1 MLKKSIVII
10 CITFSF
16 TGNSQTLKTIEDIET
31 AHQECLD
38 RGENMN
44 GCSEE
49 YYAKADNLLNTTY
62 KKVKLKLSAS
72 EQSILKAEQ
81 LKWIKKRDKYF
92 QKVYLDTKREGEFGE
107 GSSGFNMIVTDL
119 QAKFVMDRVKILM
132 KRL

>member
-1 MLKKSIVII
+1 MLKKSIIVI
-10 CITFSF
+10 CITLSF
-16 TGNSQTLKTIEDIET
+16 TCNSQTLKTIEKIET

-38 RGENMN
+38 SGENMN

-49 YYAKADNLLNTTY
+49 YFAKADELLNTIY
-62 KKVKLKLSAS
+62 KKLKQKLSAN
-72 EQSILKAEQ
+72 EQSILKSEQ

-119 QAKFVMDRVKILM
+119 QAKFVMDRVKTLM
-132 KRL
+132 KKL